1 MKALLRI
8 VATLLVWPRVWSL
21 ALRTH
26 LIGRDAAFADSMQ
39 ALSRVPGLRGRY
51 MRAAFLRLVLP
62 DCAPDVTIEAGTM
75 LSKASATFGAHA
87 YVGPNCV
94 LGWVLV
100 EQDVLIASGV
110 AIPSGPQTHG
120 TARLDVPIREQP
132 GALRPVRIGE
142 GAWIGTNA
150 VVLADVGKGTIVG
163 AGSVV
168 TEPLPDFVFA
178 AGVPARV
185 IKPRQ
190 DVAMSAPSPTK

>member
-1 MKALLRI
+1 MKAI
-8 VATLLVWPRVWSL
+8 VRVVALLLVWPRTLSL
-21 ALRTH
+21 ALRAR

-51 MRAAFLRLVLP
+51 LRAAFLRLVLP
-62 DCAPDVTIEAGTM
+62 ECARDVTIEAGTL
-75 LSKASATFGAHA
+75 LSKASATFGEHA

-94 LGWVLV
+94 LGWVHV
-100 EQDVLIASGV
+100 GKDVLIASGV

-120 TARLDVPIREQP
+120 TSRVDVPIREQP
-132 GALRPVRIGE
+132 GDLRPVRIGE

-168 TEPLPDFVFA
+168 TEALPDFVFA

-185 IKPRQ
+185 IRPRQ
-190 DVAMSAPSPTK
+190 SAPASAATPME